1 MSSAMGG
8 FVWSIGTL
16 EVDEVA
22 EIRFRAAIRAGDD
35 VHRVELMV
43 PQFTGTIVNEE
54 PITILP

>member
-1 MSSAMGG
+1 
-8 FVWSIGTL
+8 
-16 EVDEVA
+16 VDEVA
-22 EIRFRAAIRAGDD
+22 EIRFRAEAIRVGDD